1 MPKTALVTGAS
12 RGIGAACAQALAQ
25 AGYAVIACYHTGQK
39 EAESVCEKILQAGGE
54 CAVYGMDVADSA
66 QAQAAAKFAIA
77 RYGRIDLLVNSAGIA
92 HFSLASETTDQEWR
106 RVFSVNMDGVFY
118 MCRAVMPDMI
128 ARKSGCILNIGSM
141 WGEVGAS
148 CESAYSASK
157 AAVIGYTRALAKELG
172 PSGIRVNCI
181 SPGLIDTE
189 MNRML
194 SSADKAA
201 VVEET
206 PLGRMGT
213 PQDVAQLAVFL
224 AQDRFITGQV
234 IGVNGG
240 LVI

>member
-1 MPKTALVTGAS
+1 MAKTALVTGAS
-12 RGIGAACAQALAQ
+12 RGIGAACAAALAK
-25 AGYAVIACYHTGQK
+25 AGYAVVVGYHTGRE
-39 EAESVCEKILQAGGE
+39 EAEAVCTNILQTGGE
-54 CAVYGMDVADSA
+54 CAALGLDVSDAA
-66 QAQAAAKFAIA
+66 QAQAAAEFTLE

-92 HFSLASETTDQEWR
+92 HFSLASETTDAQWR
-106 RVFSVNMDGVFY
+106 RVFAVNTDGVFH
-118 MCRAVMPDMI
+118 MCRAVLPQMI
-128 ARKSGCILNIGSM
+128 GRKSGCILNIGSM

-148 CESAYSASK
+148 CETAYSASK
-157 AAVIGYTRALAKELG
+157 AAVIGYTKALAKEVG

-194 SSADKAA
+194 SDADKAA

-213 PQDVAQLAVFL
+213 PQEVARLVCWLAE
-224 AQDRFITGQV
+224 DRFITGQV
-234 IGVNGG
+234 IGINGG